1 MPCLARSRGELNNQ
15 PVNKEVD
22 VELGLKGKVAVVT
35 GGTEG
40 IGKATALKLAQEGAH
55 VAICARR
62 KELLDQT
69 AAEIQKLGAQSLAV
83 AADMSKAED
92 IERFMKAVVDRFGR
106 IDILVNN
113 AGTSKRGAFLEL
125 TDAEWSADLELKV
138 FGAIRCTRLAVPH
151 MKKNGGGRIVN
162 ITITSA
168 KQPGAQS
175 YPTSVSRAAG
185 LAITKAL
192 SKEFAADNILVNTVC
207 IGKIKSGQH
216 ERRFKK
222 DGESADAYYARA
234 AKEIPMKRV
243 GEAEE
248 VANVIA
254 FLVSGRGKL
263 RNRQQ
268 PEPGRRHL
276 GRAMKG
282 FLLGA
287 RM

>member
-1 MPCLARSRGELNNQ
+1 
-15 PVNKEVD
+15 

-40 IGKATALKLAQEGAH
+40 IGRATALRLAQEGAH

-62 KELLDQT
+62 KEPLDDT
-69 AAEIQKLGAQSLAV
+69 AAEIQKFGVQGLAV
-83 AADMSKAED
+83 QADMSKAAD
-92 IERFMKAVVDRFGR
+92 VERFMKAVVDRFGR

-125 TDAEWSADLELKV
+125 TDAEWSADIELKV

-162 ITITSA
+162 ITISSA

-222 DGESADAYYARA
+222 EDIGGKEYYANA
-234 AKEIPMKRV
+234 AKDIPMGRV

-248 VANVIA
+248 VANVIT
-254 FLVSGRGKL
+254 FLVSGAASYVTGSSVNL
-263 RNRQQ
+263 D
-268 PEPGRRHL
+268 GGISGVL
-276 GRAMKG
+276 
-282 FLLGA
+282 
-287 RM
+287 